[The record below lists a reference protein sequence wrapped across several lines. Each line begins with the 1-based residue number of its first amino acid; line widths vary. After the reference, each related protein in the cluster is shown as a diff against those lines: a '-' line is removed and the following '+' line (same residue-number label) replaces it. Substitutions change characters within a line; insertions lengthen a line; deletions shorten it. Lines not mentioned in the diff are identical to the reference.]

1 VKTQRVNQLATTY
14 TSNQTGA
21 IATLLASA
29 LWVTAATGTAIITG
43 SIPESSIAV
52 FGILNIIAWI
62 FVPLYVKRVR
72 WSYIIGIILAIIA
85 LLGITIQGSSIP
97 TPWWTF
103 TSPVYSL
110 SYLASNLIM
119 LAGIYFAYKS
129 YQELK
134 K

>member
-1 VKTQRVNQLATTY
+1 VKPQRVNQLTTTY

-29 LWVTAATGTAIITG
+29 LWATAATGTSIITG
-43 SIPESSIAV
+43 SMPESSIAV
-52 FGILNIIAWI
+52 FGILTLLAWI

-72 WSYIIGIILAIIA
+72 LSYIIGIILNIIA
-85 LLGITIQGSSIP
+85 LLGITIQGSSLP
-97 TPWWTF
+97 TPWWAF
-103 TSPVYSL
+103 ASPVYNL
-110 SYLASNLIM
+110 SFLASNLII

-134 K
+134 

>member
-29 LWVTAATGTAIITG
+29 LWATAATGTAIITG

-103 TSPVYSL
+103 TSPVYNL